1 MAQSVGF
8 NVNGFASNIAKY
20 GLASPNKFK
29 VTINSK
35 MAITGARAEST
46 SGTDIGI
53 ALMCESVSLAG
64 RSIQSIM
71 DLRYGQRREIAY
83 NAPVYPPINL
93 TFLCSED
100 YREKDF
106 FDRWNNSIVNS
117 SNGFDVA
124 YYDNY
129 TGSMEIETLTREGK
143 SGGLGR
149 KSTYKMTYHE
159 AYPKDVTAIELSH
172 STQNST
178 AKFTVTMNYSKWTTD
193 SIPIQQ

>member
-29 VTINSK
+29 VKINQTK
-35 MAITGARAEST
+35 AIST
-46 SGTDIGI
+46 NELDISI

-143 SGGLGR
+143 GSESG
-149 KSTYKMTYHE
+149 YKMTYHE

>member
-8 NVNGFASNIAKY
+8 NIKGFASNIAKY

-29 VTINSK
+29 VKITHTFKNLSK
-35 MAITGARAEST
+35 DTTEI
-46 SGTDIGI
+46 I
-53 ALMCESVSLAG
+53 LMCESVSLAG
-64 RSIQSIM
+64 RNVQSIM

-93 TFLCSED
+93 TFLCSEN

-106 FDRWNNSIVNS
+106 FDKWNNNIVNS
-117 SNGFDVA
+117 STGFDVA

-129 TGSMEIETLTREGK
+129 IGEMEVEALPRSGKTGPLPG
-143 SGGLGR
+143 
-149 KSTYKMTYHE
+149 YKMKYHE
-159 AYPKDVTAIELSH
+159 AYPKDITAVELSH

-193 SIPIQQ
+193 SIPI

>member
-8 NVNGFASNIAKY
+8 NVTGFASNIAKY

-29 VTINSK
+29 VSFTSI
-35 MAITGARAEST
+35 ST
-46 SGTDIGI
+46 NMNDSDII
-53 ALMCESVSLAG
+53 ELALMCESVSLAG

-129 TGSMEIETLTREGK
+129 TGSMEIETLTREGS

-193 SIPIQQ
+193 SIPIEQ

>member
-35 MAITGARAEST
+35 MALTGASADST
-46 SGTDIGI
+46 SETNIGI

-64 RSIQSIM
+64 RNVQSIM
-71 DLRYGQRREIAY
+71 DLRYGQRREIVY

-129 TGSMEIETLTREGK
+129 TGSMEIETLTREGT
-143 SGGLGR
+143 SGPLP
-149 KSTYKMTYHE
+149 TYKMTYHE

-193 SIPIQQ
+193 SIPIEQ

>member
-1 MAQSVGF
+1 MTFNLDGF
-8 NVNGFASNIAKY
+8 TGTIGKY
-20 GLASPNKFK
+20 GLASPNKFE
-29 VTINSK
+29 VAIFGPGTIS
-35 MAITGARAEST
+35 
-46 SGTDIGI
+46 SGEEIN
-53 ALMCESVSLAG
+53 LMCESVSLAG